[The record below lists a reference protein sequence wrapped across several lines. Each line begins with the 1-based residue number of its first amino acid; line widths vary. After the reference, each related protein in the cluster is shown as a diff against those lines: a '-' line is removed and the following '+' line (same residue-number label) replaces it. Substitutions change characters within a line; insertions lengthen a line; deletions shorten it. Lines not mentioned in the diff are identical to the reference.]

1 MKNILVALL
10 LVFSSFI
17 FSQSY
22 YSSNAKSNDVDKVL
36 SWLQYMAIV
45 EEGMAI
51 EYGSASFRNNI
62 LEINDLKI
70 SDFRGVDLDTLNTE
84 NLSLGDF
91 ISEGTT
97 GIGEGRGYSPEGSWT
112 VRKIKINLKYFEDLL
127 NFSKTRDIKSLE
139 KMYKTQSFFEID
151 GFSVPIDP
159 ILEEAILPD
168 SELSYTQELVLSR
181 AAKYLNDISIK
192 VETKA
197 RGKLRADA
205 IMTVDLNDEL
215 SLLYSLDSSIDGD
228 SLGYQYFNMLEKI
241 VSPLDEIVRNL
252 EVFISITSDDCPDL
266 YKKDNLDAWF
276 AYDNDEYCGSADRFL
291 NGLDLESKFDDFD
304 DLASDNELLL
314 MSNPLGSKI
323 YGFKVNLNWSD
334 RVLRDAS
341 ILSGGV
347 IDTTLLALKGIFDTR
362 LNKLEFNQLLYQFSG
377 PEFGAIV
384 SSIFQGDETYR
395 EYSKYQPRIKTFA
408 NRPQGIGVSF
418 KSRSGIDQ
426 DYLLYISEN
435 PLLMT
440 SLLDDAEFELLLN
453 KRN

>member
-10 LVFSSFI
+10 LVFSSII

-36 SWLQYMAIV
+36 TWLQYIAII
-45 EEGMAI
+45 EEGVAI
-51 EYGSASFRNNI
+51 EYDSASLRNNVI
-62 LEINDLKI
+62 EINGLKI
-70 SDFRGVDLDTLNTE
+70 SEFVFPE
-84 NLSLGDF
+84 NLNENIVSFGDLV
-91 ISEGTT
+91 SQ
-97 GIGEGRGYSPEGSWT
+97 GSQSYATETLT
-112 VRKIKINLKYFEDLL
+112 VKKIKINLKWIEDLL
-127 NFSKTRDIKSLE
+127 SLSKTGDKKLLAS
-139 KMYKTQSFFEID
+139 MYKTQSYFEIQELK
-151 GFSVPIDP
+151 FPIERILDDP
-159 ILEEAILPD
+159 ELL
-168 SELSYTQELVLSR
+168 SELSYTEASVASR
-181 AAKYLNDISIK
+181 AANYLNNMSMK
-192 VETKA
+192 VEVKA
-197 RGKLRADA
+197 KGKLRADA

-291 NGLDLESKFDDFD
+291 NRLDLESEFDDFD
-304 DLASDNELLL
+304 DLASDNQLLL

>member
-1 MKNILVALL
+1 
-10 LVFSSFI
+10 
-17 FSQSY
+17 
-22 YSSNAKSNDVDKVL
+22 
-36 SWLQYMAIV
+36 
-45 EEGMAI
+45 
-51 EYGSASFRNNI
+51 
-62 LEINDLKI
+62 
-70 SDFRGVDLDTLNTE
+70 
-84 NLSLGDF
+84 
-91 ISEGTT
+91 
-97 GIGEGRGYSPEGSWT
+97 
-112 VRKIKINLKYFEDLL
+112 
-127 NFSKTRDIKSLE
+127 
-139 KMYKTQSFFEID
+139 MYKTQSYFEIQELK
-151 GFSVPIDP
+151 FPIERILDDP
-159 ILEEAILPD
+159 ELL
-168 SELSYTQELVLSR
+168 SELSYTEASVASR
-181 AAKYLNDISIK
+181 AANYLNNMSMK
-192 VETKA
+192 VEVKA
-197 RGKLRADA
+197 KGKLRADA

-291 NGLDLESKFDDFD
+291 NRLDLESEFDDFD
-304 DLASDNELLL
+304 DLASDNQLLL